1 MLPLERT
8 LSASMFFTVPVLS
21 GKMERVNRYPM
32 ELTHRIRHLA
42 QIYSPINEVL
52 RGAEFLKFLKGRGT
66 FIPKLVS
73 CTMQIERALSLT

>member
-1 MLPLERT
+1 
-8 LSASMFFTVPVLS
+8 
-21 GKMERVNRYPM
+21 M

-52 RGAEFLKFLKGRGT
+52 RGDEFPKFLKGRGT

-73 CTMQIERALSLT
+73 CIMQIESVLRLT

>member
-1 MLPLERT
+1 MLPLEGT
-8 LSASMFFTVPVLS
+8 LSASMFFTVPVLV
-21 GKMERVNRYPM
+21 GKMERVKRYLM

-52 RGAEFLKFLKGRGT
+52 RGDEFPKFLKGRGT

-73 CTMQIERALSLT
+73 CIVQIERGLSLT